1 MVESPLVV
9 REGRQG
15 NWDPKS
21 THTELPGL
29 QTPLSIRRISWP
41 FLHVL
46 NQWTMLRS
54 VRCKASGEAAPN
66 IWISY
71 LGDGSGSKIPKN
83 ITKPT
88 LSCLLGFGKEN
99 HFTKCLLSSSYI
111 LLPGL
116 HDSLRVKWT
125 LGFLRRE
132 GSGFERHR
140 KASGEQET
148 AAFWRDR
155 FEERKGPQGHVLNQ
169 SHTIHPWTQVRPHI
183 TLLTLLL
190 TNNLGLETEEHLEQ
204 SLTPT
209 LLRMVIFVPKPSKCL
224 VDCTL

>member
-9 REGRQG
+9 KGGRQG

-29 QTPLSIRRISWP
+29 QAPLSIRRISWP

-54 VRCKASGEAAPN
+54 ARCKASREAAPN
-66 IWISY
+66 IWMSY
-71 LGDGSGSKIPKN
+71 LGGGTETPKN

-88 LSCLLGFGKEN
+88 LSCLLGFRKEN
-99 HFTKCLLSSSYI
+99 HFSKCLLSSSHI

-132 GSGFERHR
+132 GLGFERHR

-155 FEERKGPQGHVLNQ
+155 FEELKGPQGHVLNQ
-169 SHTIHPWTQVRPHI
+169 SHTIHPWTQVRSHI
-183 TLLTLLL
+183 SLLSLLL
-190 TNNLGLETEEHLEQ
+190 TDILVLETEEHLEQ

-209 LLRMVIFVPKPSKCL
+209 LLWTVIFVPKPSKYL
-224 VDCTL
+224 VDSTL